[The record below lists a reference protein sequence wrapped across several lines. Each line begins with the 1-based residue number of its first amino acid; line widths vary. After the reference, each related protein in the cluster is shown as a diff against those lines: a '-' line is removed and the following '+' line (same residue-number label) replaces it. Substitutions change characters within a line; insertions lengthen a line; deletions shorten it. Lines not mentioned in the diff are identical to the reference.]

1 MPGLPKI
8 KLEQPLYPFEEMRDF
23 KEAQYFLFS
32 YGADAMIVV
41 EGQVI
46 NSYEEFVQLAA
57 QDCYKDRE
65 FLEVVLLPTLIG
77 GG

>member
-1 MPGLPKI
+1 MSGLPKI
-8 KLEQPLYPFEEMRDF
+8 KLEQPLYPFEEIRDF
-23 KEAQYFLFS
+23 EEAKHFLFS
-32 YGADAMIVV
+32 YGANAMIMV
-41 EGQVI
+41 EGQLI

-57 QDCYKDRE
+57 QDCYKDKE